1 MGLPI
6 IDISGSEEQKKE
18 WVPRIQSGE
27 IISCYGQTELGHG
40 SDVQSL
46 ETTAVYNESDETF
59 TINTP
64 SVSAYKWWPGGLGHE
79 SNYAV
84 IYARVYSQGKYR
96 GMYPLFFQVRDIA
109 THKLF
114 PGVESGDIGPK
125 LGYSTKDN
133 GYMAFNKV
141 KVPRTALLSK
151 YVEVYKDGTFQ
162 IKGDLRVFYS
172 AMMVLR
178 ENILISMP
186 KYMAIIVLATL
197 RYSHIRS
204 QFKPSESNPERPII
218 DYQLQK
224 SKIYPCL
231 ALTYVF
237 QLNTHKISEYINK
250 HNNLVNKNQDY
261 SLMKEV
267 HIFLSM
273 GKALYTGYAQD
284 CLVAMMQACGG
295 HGFLE
300 AAGISKKVDFAIPG
314 TIAEGVNTVL
324 FLQIGK
330 ELEKS
335 YLAVKSSNRTK
346 LLEQMSYFKDM
357 ENIFKFQAES
367 SRCRDI
373 ITYINIFAKTTIS

>member
-6 IDISGSEEQKKE
+6 IDLSGSEKQKKE
-18 WVPRIQSGE
+18 WIPRIQSGE
-27 IISCYGQTELGHG
+27 ILSCYGQTELGHG

-162 IKGDLRVFYS
+162 IKGDIRALYS
-172 AMMVLR
+172 AMMVIR
-178 ENILISMP
+178 EGIVKEVP
-186 KYMAIIVLATL
+186 KHMAIIVLTAL

-204 QFKPSESNPERPII
+204 QFKPSESKPERPII

-224 SKIYPCL
+224 SKIYPYL
-231 ALTYVF
+231 ALSYVL
-237 QLNTHKISEYINK
+237 QLSAHKMSEYINK
-250 HNNLVNKNQDY
+250 HFDLVKKNQDF

-273 GKALYTGYAQD
+273 GKVLYSSYNLD
-284 CLVAMMQACGG
+284 CMVAMMQACGG

-300 AAGISKKVDFAIPG
+300 ATGISKKVDALFPAVIY
-314 TIAEGVNTVL
+314 EGVNTILLV
-324 FLQIGK
+324 QVGR

-335 YLAVKSSNRTK
+335 YKAATNLYHTE
-346 LLEQMSYFKDM
+346 LLEQMSYFRDM
-357 ENIFKFQAES
+357 EKLLVFKAES
-367 SRCRDI
+367 LRYRDI
-373 ITYINIFAKTTIS
+373 ITYINIFAKTTVS